1 VHWVVDRGRKG
12 AILTQLRSLGLSL
25 TPVLT
30 RADVARIHEESLD
43 LLERVGVVY
52 NTPRALRVLEAHGAT
67 VDDARTWAS
76 LPRELVERAIE
87 QAPRTVRLC
96 ARDPARD
103 VLLDG
108 RRPHHT
114 TDSQG
119 TQAIDLETGERRDST
134 LADLQRG
141 LLFADALDRVEI
153 VNVMVAAGDVPS
165 HLRTVRHFATAFRQ
179 TSKHVRTGVLNAA
192 QVPFIVEMARAACGV
207 CEDEPF
213 RPIFSVVD
221 CTISPLMHDGP
232 MTEACIALAGLGVP
246 IMVYP
251 MPLAGGTA
259 PVTLAGTMLLHNV
272 EFLSGLVL
280 FQAVKP
286 GTPVIYGTGASQ
298 LDMQTG
304 RYGAGPDGQR
314 LQLGLREMARFYN
327 LPVNLA
333 GLGTAA
339 SDLDAQY
346 GHEATAYTLLA
357 TLAQADEI
365 YSVGLLGSAQILSL
379 DKMVL
384 DHHLIQQIEAMLGPT
399 PIDEAHLQAEVIERV
414 GIGGHYLSQP
424 ETRAFTRREYVP
436 RWPPAGRSMLEVAHA
451 EALRILESHE
461 APPLPG
467 GAERAIEQLVV
478 EADRAL
484 AQRASGAHSEGL

>member
-1 VHWVVDRGRKG
+1 M
-12 AILTQLRSLGLSL
+12 
-25 TPVLT
+25 PVLA
-30 RADVARIHEESLD
+30 RSDVTRIHEESLD

-52 NTPRALRVLEAHGAT
+52 NAPQALRILRAHGAT
-67 VDDARTWAS
+67 VDYDRTWAS
-76 LPRELVERAIE
+76 LPRELVEWAIE

-96 ARDPARD
+96 ARDPNRD
-103 VLLDG
+103 VVLDG

-119 TQAIDLETGERRDST
+119 TRAIDLETGERRDST
-134 LADLQRG
+134 LEDLRRG
-141 LLFADALDRVEI
+141 LLFADALDGVEI

-165 HLRTVRHFATAFRQ
+165 HLRTVRHFALAFTQ

-192 QVPFIVEMARAACGV
+192 QVPFIVEMARAAAGGGDS
-207 CEDEPF
+207 EDF

-221 CTISPLMHDGP
+221 CTISPLMHDGA
-232 MTEACIALAGLGVP
+232 MTEACIALARLGVP

-251 MPLAGGTA
+251 MPLAGGTS
-259 PVTLAGTMLLHNV
+259 PVTVAGTILLHNV
-272 EFLSGLVL
+272 EFLSGLAL
-280 FQAVKP
+280 FQAANP

-304 RYGAGPDGQR
+304 GYGAGPDGQR
-314 LQLGLREMARFYN
+314 LQLSLRDLACFYN

-339 SDLDAQY
+339 PDLGAQY

-357 TLAQADEI
+357 YLAHADEI

-384 DHHLIQQIEAMLGPT
+384 DNYLIHQIEAMLGP
-399 PIDEAHLQAEVIERV
+399 ILVDEAHLQADLIERV

-436 RWPPAGRSMLEVAHA
+436 RWPPAGKSMVELAHSGALE
-451 EALRILESHE
+451 ILQGHE
-461 APPLPG
+461 PPPLPP
-467 GAERAIEQLVV
+467 GAERAIEEVV
-478 EADRAL
+478 AEADRDL
-484 AQRASGAHSEGL
+484 A